1 MPDLPHGSADRPPG
15 VCSGNCRAA
24 WSRLQEAERAASAFG
39 LTLVVV
45 DASNR
50 NYERAFAKI
59 AAERDRVTEERPHAE
74 ERLS

>member
-1 MPDLPHGSADRPPG
+1 MQRQLPGRLEPA
-15 VCSGNCRAA
+15 SG
-24 WSRLQEAERAASAFG
+24 AERAASAFG

>member
-1 MPDLPHGSADRPPG
+1 MQRQLPG
-15 VCSGNCRAA
+15 
-24 WSRLQEAERAASAFG
+24 RLEPASERAASAFG

-59 AAERDRVTEERPHAE
+59 AAERDQVTEERPHAE

>member
-15 VCSGNCRAA
+15 GMQRQLSG
-24 WSRLQEAERAASAFG
+24 RLEPASERAASAFG

-59 AAERDRVTEERPHAE
+59 AAERDQVTEERPHAE